1 MPETLNKDSNNI
13 KCKEFIYEKYQYV
26 DFLYLDLETRCISAS
41 ALYNVSH
48 ANTTKNEAIS
58 I

>member
-13 KCKEFIYEKYQYV
+13 KYKEFIYEKYQYV

-41 ALYNVSH
+41 ALYNVSQ
-48 ANTTKNEAIS
+48 ASTTKNEAIS